1 VDSKLRILLG
11 ALLSL
16 LAVSSAILSTIPS
29 FTLESSDHLQLEVDE
44 GITVF
49 EVDYKGLV
57 VAHASL
63 PRGVEVYLLTEP
75 QYRLYRRRGILP
87 GDYLSDDSSLS
98 ILNPRWIIVES
109 RVKTSAMIEVEVYAV
124 RRPLRTLSLVSYPL
138 IVASLYLLITGVL
151 MRFEREKELGGLPSE
166 G

>member
-1 VDSKLRILLG
+1 MDSRLRILLG

-29 FTLESSDHLQLEVDE
+29 FSLESSDHLQLEVDE
-44 GITVF
+44 GVTVF
-49 EVDYKGLV
+49 KVDYKGLV
-57 VAHASL
+57 VAHAFL
-63 PRGVEVYLLTEP
+63 PKGVEVYLLTEP

-87 GDYLSDDSSLS
+87 GDYLSDESNLS
-98 ILNPRWIIVES
+98 ILNPRWIVVES

-124 RRPLRTLSLVSYPL
+124 RRPLRALSLVSYPL

-151 MRFEREKELGGLPSE
+151 MGLRGKKS
-166 G
+166 

>member
-1 VDSKLRILLG
+1 MDSRLRILLG

-16 LAVSSAILSTIPS
+16 LAVSSAILSTIPNFS
-29 FTLESSDHLQLEVDE
+29 LESSDHLQLEVDE
-44 GITVF
+44 GVTVF
-49 EVDYKGLV
+49 EVDYRGLV

-87 GDYLSDDSSLS
+87 GDYLSDESSLS
-98 ILNPRWIIVES
+98 ILNPRWIVVKS
-109 RVKTSAMIEVEVYAV
+109 GVKTSAMIEVEIYAV
-124 RRPLRTLSLVSYPL
+124 RRPLRALSLVSYPL

-151 MRFEREKELGGLPSE
+151 MRFERKRG
-166 G
+166 